1 MTLAKFM
8 AVRLYSYMML
18 YEFIKIPISSV
29 TVPINRATN
38 VPKFFSIVVSMLEI
52 LRDYEIL
59 YAHIKSLLL
68 IGEVIKSVFTSLMD
82 KL

>member
-38 VPKFFSIVVSMLEI
+38 VPKLFSIVVSMLEI